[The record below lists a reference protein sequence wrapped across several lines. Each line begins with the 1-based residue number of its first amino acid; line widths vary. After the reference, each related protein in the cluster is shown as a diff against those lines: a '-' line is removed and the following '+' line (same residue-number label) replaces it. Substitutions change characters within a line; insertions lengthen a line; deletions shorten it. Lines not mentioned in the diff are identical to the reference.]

1 MGGSKFFIRVMIE
14 LSKDKKSET
23 YIITR
28 TDSEG
33 FHHQLNITQS
43 EMEKLRDLITLA
55 QEAERA
61 LRKA

>member
-1 MGGSKFFIRVMIE
+1 MIE

-28 TDSEG
+28 TDNEG
-33 FHHQLNITQS
+33 FHRQLNITQG
-43 EMEKLRDLITLA
+43 EMEELRDLITLV

-61 LRKA
+61 